1 VTTKD
6 FIVNVNKSNEFVIRD
21 EGKSYRRK
29 ITSVQKPNAYTY
41 LIMSS
46 PVSNPNESY
55 EEHYQLAN
63 GTLRLMKRVVT
74 PTNDAV
80 KVFNGKNLEDSKSTP
95 YLVKCN

>member
-1 VTTKD
+1 M
-6 FIVNVNKSNEFVIRD
+6 
-21 EGKSYRRK
+21 
-29 ITSVQKPNAYTY
+29 QKPNPSTY
-41 LIMSS
+41 VIISS
-46 PVSNPNESY
+46 PVSNANESY

-80 KVFNGKNLEDSKSTP
+80 KVFNGKNLEDSKNTP